1 MTVYYKDYIRQLCI
15 VFYKQHVQYHFVFL
29 SAFFYF
35 IYLCIKFSF
44 MTLVLYLV
52 DLKSEDQRLYRQ
64 LNQKTAPLFY
74 KQGNN

>member
-1 MTVYYKDYIRQLCI
+1 MYYKDYIRQLCI

-29 SAFFYF
+29 SAFFISF
-35 IYLCIKFSF
+35 ISVFSF